1 MFNLSYPCVYSVLQL
16 IFALLLEFYHFLADL
31 DIYTRLDK
39 QRDSVLSR
47 TQNSATQLTTE
58 GQSKT
63 GSRSVLK
70 LLPLTLKLMLFFSLN
85 VHVGRLQQVM

>member
-63 GSRSVLK
+63 GSVLK